1 MDHPGD
7 SVPGVQAVSEPQ
19 AVVAGEPAA
28 VSAAAGAVAGAG
40 GGGADDAGGGFG
52 AGPRVVGACPAR
64 RLLANR
70 QPDPRPQ
77 SVPVSR
83 AVSKAR
89 WRQPFERR
97 MAELTMIRQPKK
109 FRRLRRGGQTDESK
123 ERKRGKEKG
132 AEGSKVFSPRQPDTA
147 AAEGDRGRPVVAVS
161 GPAVVGDDDARTAT
175 HHTGHNRGSRAL

>member
-1 MDHPGD
+1 MPFLGF
-7 SVPGVQAVSEPQ
+7 SVLREPP

-109 FRRLRRGGQTDESK
+109 FRRLRRGGQTDERK
-123 ERKRGKEKG
+123 EKEERKKG
-132 AEGSKVFSPRQPDTA
+132 QRAQRYSALASRTPQSLMVLAGGPWLRKADRQ
-147 AAEGDRGRPVVAVS
+147 
-161 GPAVVGDDDARTAT
+161 
-175 HHTGHNRGSRAL
+175 